1 MNKRYEAFA
10 QTALG
15 QQIVKIILRPH
26 RQIEFNAFSREGFP
40 AVTALVSELSPILLP
55 LKASDPKGFNF
66 AKQFV
71 GDWVG
76 DMMRGAGYKIARS
89 AKSVPGKLFTVGAVW
104 SAG

>member
-1 MNKRYEAFA
+1 MHKRYDGFA

-15 QQIVKIILRPH
+15 REITGIIDQRD

-40 AVTALVSELSPILLP
+40 AVTALVSQLSPVLLKY
-55 LKASDPKGFNF
+55 KASDPKTFNF

-71 GDWVG
+71 GAYVG
-76 DMMRGAGYKIARS
+76 DMMKAAKHTMVRD

-104 SAG
+104 SI